1 MKTFLEEYG
10 VVVVSAI
17 VIMII
22 VVAATPLGR
31 QIKDGIVSAV
41 TRLTTTLGNAHGVGS
56 ATITP

>member
-22 VVAATPLGR
+22 VVAATPLGKS
-31 QIKDGIVSAV
+31 IKDGIVSAV
-41 TRLTTTLGNAHGVGS
+41 SRLTTSLNGANGNAS